1 MQGTHVINVY
11 GRMTNQPK
19 PRSLAVAQ
27 VIRKNGFAV
36 LMPAKCFYKTSGLM
50 KKSVLKDVVGP
61 WNKSKVDKLVRAYGA
76 QVLECS
82 KEEKGA

>member
-1 MQGTHVINVY
+1 MKGTHIVNVF
-11 GRMTNQPK
+11 GAMTHQPK

-36 LMPAKCFYKTSGLM
+36 LMPARCFYKTSGLM
-50 KKSVLKDVVGP
+50 KKSVLRDVVGP
-61 WNKSKVDKLVRAYGA
+61 WNKSKVDKLVRVHGA

-82 KEEKGA
+82 EEEKGA